1 MTNFQHFGLYF
12 TPQHVQN
19 ARKHRDSEPFLSAW
33 AYLEQRVV
41 HSGSLAAV
49 QWNGLRFRFDD
60 DAQAGEQAVIDLQD
74 GVGLDIDGSLSDF
87 DALSGGITLAQC
99 FGLVRDH
106 PAWSTGA
113 QSSWLERFT
122 GLADFLN
129 RQPEGMSLVEQVW
142 TGLLNVAAAVVL
154 EDETRLEAG
163 AHIYRLTIDNE
174 IRPEGYLPHAVAGE
188 DGGSLWRQLYIVAGL
203 VLTAE
208 AASHVGLDLWGYTSR
223 GISVITAASYLI
235 YYYYYPDQWR
245 WDSLIEADTKQLFK
259 EQGAFLE
266 MLNDHARPADLK
278 LLLDE
283 LRPLYSPLTGSL
295 TTLSHA
301 LPPRRGL
308 FR

>member
-12 TPQHVQN
+12 TPLHLQN

-33 AYLEQRVV
+33 TWLHESVAQPGTL
-41 HSGSLAAV
+41 SAV
-49 QWNGLRFRFDD
+49 QWNGLRYRFESEMGV
-60 DAQAGEQAVIDLQD
+60 GEQAVIDLQN

-87 DALSGGITLAQC
+87 DALSAGITLAQC
-99 FGLVRDH
+99 FELVRDH
-106 PAWSTGA
+106 PAWSPEA
-113 QSSWLERFT
+113 QSSWLERFR

-129 RQPEGMSLVEQVW
+129 RQPEGISLVEQVW

-174 IRPEGYLPHAVAGE
+174 IRPEGYLPHAVEGG
-188 DGGSLWRQLYIVAGL
+188 DGGSLWRQLFIVAGL

-208 AASHVGLDLWGYTSR
+208 AASHIGLDLWGYTSR

-235 YYYYYPDQWR
+235 YYYYYSDQWR

-266 MLNDHARPADLK
+266 MLNYHARPADIK
-278 LLLDE
+278 LLLDD
-283 LRPLYSPLTGSL
+283 LRPLYSPLSGGL

-301 LPPRRGL
+301 VPARRGL